1 MLENTFSP
9 THQII
14 IKLYEL
20 ENPNLDDLLEIRKAV
35 SGKAGL
41 AHMPGNADILKT
53 YFQLVAQEKI
63 IRNKQ
68 IELTLRKRAIRSQS
82 GIVPVQVLTKP
93 FWCP

>member
-1 MLENTFSP
+1 
-9 THQII
+9 
-14 IKLYEL
+14 
-20 ENPNLDDLLEIRKAV
+20 
-35 SGKAGL
+35 
-41 AHMPGNADILKT
+41 MPGNADILKT

>member
-35 SGKAGL
+35 SG
-41 AHMPGNADILKT
+41 
-53 YFQLVAQEKI
+53 
-63 IRNKQ
+63 
-68 IELTLRKRAIRSQS
+68 
-82 GIVPVQVLTKP
+82 
-93 FWCP
+93 